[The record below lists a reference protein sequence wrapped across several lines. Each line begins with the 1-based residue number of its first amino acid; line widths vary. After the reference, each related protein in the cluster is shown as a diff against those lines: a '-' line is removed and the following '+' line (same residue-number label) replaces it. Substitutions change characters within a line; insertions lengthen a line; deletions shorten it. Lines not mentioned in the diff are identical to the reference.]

1 MYITSALNLYMM
13 GRPRKGNLKK
23 QLTNNPSPSS
33 PKAMNQGKGQEITGV
48 TLPED
53 MKVKGWE
60 LGNEQRMAC
69 ANVGGQLFALEG
81 ICPRCGFDLWKGT
94 VICEEAFG
102 SDPVLACPTCST
114 TYNLKSGKYG
124 PPFKRNGLAGFV
136 SGLAQS
142 ATPNTQGKDA
152 KCYVITRDDEGKV
165 YCRPR

>member
-23 QLTNNPSPSS
+23 QLTNNPSPSP

-60 LGNEQRMAC
+60 FGNEQRMAC

-81 ICPRCGFDLWKGT
+81 TCPRCGFDLWKGT
-94 VICEEAFG
+94 VIYEEAFG

-142 ATPNTQGKDA
+142 ATPSTQGKDA
-152 KCYVITRDDEGKV
+152 NCYVITRDDEGKV